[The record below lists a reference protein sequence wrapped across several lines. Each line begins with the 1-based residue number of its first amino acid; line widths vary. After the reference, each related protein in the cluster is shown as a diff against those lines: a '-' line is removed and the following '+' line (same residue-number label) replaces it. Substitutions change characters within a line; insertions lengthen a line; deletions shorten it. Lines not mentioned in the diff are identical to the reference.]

1 MKNYSIFGCILGCIA
16 MLLSCN
22 STKNKTE
29 YVPFKSSSKA
39 KWGMMSVDGK
49 VLFEEEFKD
58 EPTVVI
64 NGMFLV
70 KNGNDLWEVYKA
82 SEKPEKVGDEY
93 VGICPFTEDVTPA
106 VKKDEKITLIDKTGA
121 VKATLDKVK
130 GKNIVRCSAF
140 KKGYAVI
147 TTEES
152 KAGLI
157 DTKGNIV
164 VDPKYD
170 EMVVNDKGV
179 IVGAN
184 INNED
189 KYIDITFI
197 NAKGDVK
204 LKLKIGEGQKY
215 ANIGISA
222 TNTERI
228 AVCTKSDDEEQWGF
242 INYDKEVIMKP
253 SSKVRSIVDV
263 QGDMFTFGNEES
275 NYGLMNIQGEV
286 LIRAKYD
293 FLRFASEDML
303 VCEDDNECEVIDLK
317 GEKVTKD
324 KYKNITKF
332 LDDEHAF
339 VKVDD
344 NSWSIID
351 RTGEELKEL
360 KIDIYDINLY
370 EGSNYVESDYVDYD
384 AILADMMITKE
395 GAMGFSLNMT
405 PLQIIRTYNQKKA
418 ENEDAL
424 PEDLESN
431 SRRDK
436 VEMSK
441 DYRGIELAM
450 RLYYSAYMG
459 EGGWYSPTTWTT
471 KSPAYIRTVLSGSK
485 MKGKAKTMFT
495 KISTK
500 IKGFGKVIKENGG
513 AVVVKVD
520 DNTGWVV
527 CMENKESVTAMVV
540 SDGSFKYANIDQ
552 YAVNGEETRVVEG
565 AQEEDIVVADSVE
578 PDTVAAY

>member
-93 VGICPFTEDVTPA
+93 VDICPFTEDVTPA

-130 GKNIVRCSAF
+130 GKNIIRCSGF
-140 KKGYAVI
+140 KNGYASI
-147 TTEES
+147 MTEDN
-152 KAGLI
+152 KVGLI
-157 DTKGNIV
+157 DTKGNV
-164 VDPKYD
+164 VIEPKYD
-170 EMVVNDKGV
+170 DLSINDEG
-179 IVGAN
+179 IIAAAN
-184 INNED
+184 INKED
-189 KYIDITFI
+189 KYLDLSFLSA
-197 NAKGDVK
+197 NGDVK
-204 LKLKIGEGQKY
+204 LKLKVGEGQKY
-215 ANIGISA
+215 SDIDLNHTTS
-222 TNTERI
+222 ERI
-228 AVCTKSDDEEQWGF
+228 AVCTKSDDEKQWGF
-242 INYDKEVIMKP
+242 INYEKEVIMKP
-253 SSKVRSIVDV
+253 SSKVRRIVSM
-263 QGDMFTFGNEES
+263 QGDMFTFRNEDN

-293 FLRFASEDML
+293 LLGFASDEL
-303 VCEDDNECEVIDLK
+303 LICQDDNEYEVIDLN

-324 KYKNITKF
+324 KYKSITRF

-339 VKVDD
+339 VRVDD

-351 RTGEELKEL
+351 KKGEELKDL
-360 KIDIYDINLY
+360 KVDIYDVGLY
-370 EGSNYVESDYVDYD
+370 DGSSYVESDFVDYD
-384 AILADMMITKE
+384 AILADMMFTKD
-395 GAMGFSLNMT
+395 GVMGYSINMT
-405 PLQIIRTYNQKKA
+405 PQQIIKNYNEKIA

-424 PEDLESN
+424 PVDLESN
-431 SRRDK
+431 ARRDK

-441 DYRGIELAM
+441 SYKGVELAM
-450 RLYYSAYMG
+450 KLYYSGYMG
-459 EGGWYSPTTWTT
+459 EGVWYGPTTWTT
-471 KSPAYIRTVLSGSK
+471 QKPAYIRVALTGDK